1 MKSFNL
7 FNCLFIN
14 ESFFPFNYNL
24 SLFFHYSRVVR
35 DLLVSEER
43 SLQEELFRESATINK
58 EKAVLKEC
66 LNNSQLAR
74 EEKEVE
80 IEEERRSFLFKLEE
94 DNDLEISKD
103 VRTSKSREGENKV
116 ENDDV
121 PLTKEEIEIENQ
133 KKAENLIK
141 EQARMDA
148 AKTVREW
155 VVTLTEPLEEE
166 LDLLNEEEC
175 LGDDSWG
182 SDRGVRNTTS

>member
-1 MKSFNL
+1 M
-7 FNCLFIN
+7 
-14 ESFFPFNYNL
+14 
-24 SLFFHYSRVVR
+24 SLFLHYSRVVR

-66 LNNSQLAR
+66 LNNSLLAR

-80 IEEERRSFLFKLEE
+80 IEEERRNFLFKLEE
-94 DNDLEISKD
+94 DNDLEISNN
-103 VRTSKSREGENKV
+103 VRTSKFREGESKV

-166 LDLLNEEEC
+166 RELLDEEEC

-182 SDRGVRNTTS
+182 SDRGVRNKTS